1 MSEVTTNLKSRNQSR
16 KDMTYRIALTG
27 IMTALAVV
35 LMLLEIALPLMPVF
49 LKYDFSD
56 IPALFTGFA
65 CGPIAGILV
74 EFFKNLIH
82 MPLKGWASTHGIGNV
97 ANFISGSFFVLAAT
111 IVYRRM
117 KNKKGVVLSL
127 VFGTIALTIATSFV
141 NYFFCLPMYEKVMN
155 FKLADI
161 IFLCDKANT
170 LVTIDSKLDVILM
183 TFVPFNIFKG
193 ITISIVSFLC
203 YIPLRRFFETGKK
216 EDVDVVEDSVIETA
230 ETAAENA

>member
-1 MSEVTTNLKSRNQSR
+1 
-16 KDMTYRIALTG
+16 
-27 IMTALAVV
+27 
-35 LMLLEIALPLMPVF
+35 
-49 LKYDFSD
+49 
-56 IPALFTGFA
+56 
-65 CGPIAGILV
+65 
-74 EFFKNLIH
+74 
-82 MPLKGWASTHGIGNV
+82 
-97 ANFISGSFFVLAAT
+97 
-111 IVYRRM
+111 M

-141 NYFFCLPMYEKVMN
+141 NYFFCLPMYEKVMG
-155 FKLADI
+155 FPLPAVIDM
-161 IFLCDKANT
+161 CDKANT

>member
-1 MSEVTTNLKSRNQSR
+1 MSEVTTNLKTRNQSR

-97 ANFISGSFFVLAAT
+97 ANFISGGAS
-111 IVYRRM
+111 
-117 KNKKGVVLSL
+117 G
-127 VFGTIALTIATSFV
+127 
-141 NYFFCLPMYEKVMN
+141 
-155 FKLADI
+155 
-161 IFLCDKANT
+161 
-170 LVTIDSKLDVILM
+170 
-183 TFVPFNIFKG
+183 
-193 ITISIVSFLC
+193 
-203 YIPLRRFFETGKK
+203 ETHHYYPGRK
-216 EDVDVVEDSVIETA
+216 DPA
-230 ETAAENA
+230 R

>member
-1 MSEVTTNLKSRNQSR
+1 
-16 KDMTYRIALTG
+16 MTYRIALTG

-65 CGPIAGILV
+65 CGPVAGVIV
-74 EFFKNLIH
+74 ELFKNLIH

-97 ANFISGSFFVLAAT
+97 ANFISGSFFVLAAS

-117 KNKKGVVLSL
+117 RSKKGVVLSL

-155 FKLADI
+155 FKLSDV

-170 LVTIDSKLDVILM
+170 LVKIDSKMDVILM

-203 YIPLRRFFETGKK
+203 YIPLRRYFEFGKK
-216 EDVDVVEDSVIETA
+216 EDAEVVKDDVTESADAV
-230 ETAAENA
+230 AENV